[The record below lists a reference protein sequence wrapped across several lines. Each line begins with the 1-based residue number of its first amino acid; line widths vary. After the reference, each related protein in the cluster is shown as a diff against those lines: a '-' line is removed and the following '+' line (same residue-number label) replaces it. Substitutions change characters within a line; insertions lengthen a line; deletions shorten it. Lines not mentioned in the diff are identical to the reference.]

1 MKPNMGSTDRIVRVV
16 VAVIFAALY
25 LTGIVRGTIG
35 VILLV
40 LAVVFVLTS
49 VVRFCPLYLP
59 LGMNTNKSE

>member
-35 VILLV
+35 VILLI

>member
-1 MKPNMGSTDRIVRVV
+1 MGSTDRIVRVV